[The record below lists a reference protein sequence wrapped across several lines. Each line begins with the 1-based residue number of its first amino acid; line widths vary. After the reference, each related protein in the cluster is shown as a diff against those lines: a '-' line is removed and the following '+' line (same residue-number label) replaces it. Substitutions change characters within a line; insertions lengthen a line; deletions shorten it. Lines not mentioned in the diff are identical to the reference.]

1 MHGIIHAELKK
12 YVETNHG
19 SDAWKAILKEAGL
32 SNKIYMT
39 ISTYPDE
46 EVVAIVT
53 AASKLTQTPAEN
65 ILEDFGEFI
74 APDLMIMYQP
84 LIKPEW
90 KTMEM
95 LLHTEETIHRVVRL
109 NNPGAD
115 PPRLQFEA
123 TGPNTLKFTYTSPRQ
138 MSAVAK
144 GIIKGVAKHYGET
157 LTIQE
162 RKRADGGSEMQIKV
176 G

>member
-1 MHGIIHAELKK
+1 MHGIIHVELKK

-19 SDAWKAILKEAGL
+19 SDVWTAVLKEAGL
-32 SNKIYMT
+32 SNKTYMT
-39 ISTYPDE
+39 IITYSDE
-46 EVVAIVT
+46 EALAIVN
-53 AASKLTQTPAEN
+53 AASSLTHTPAEH

-74 APDLMIMYQP
+74 APDLMSMYWS

-95 LLHTEETIHRVVRL
+95 LLYTEETIHRVVRQK
-109 NNPGAD
+109 NPGAG

-123 TGPNTLKFTYTSPRQ
+123 QDSNTLKFTYTSPRQ

-144 GIIKGVAKHYGET
+144 GIIKGVAKHYGENV
-157 LTIQE
+157 TIQE
-162 RKRADGGSEMQIKV
+162 RKSTDGSSEMVITV
-176 G
+176 C